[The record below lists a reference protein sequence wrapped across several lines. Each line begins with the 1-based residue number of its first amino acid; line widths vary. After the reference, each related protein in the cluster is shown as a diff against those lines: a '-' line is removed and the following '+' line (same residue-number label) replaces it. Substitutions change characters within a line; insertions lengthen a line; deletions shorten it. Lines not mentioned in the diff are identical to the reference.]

1 MVVNSPNTFTP
12 EPEFGYGQLFGI
24 LLRRWPWIAG
34 ALSLSVAGS
43 VYLFSQEDPTYFST
57 MQLIVEPNFDQDLR
71 AQDFDGVADDQVN
84 ETDYATQLALMRSS
98 QFISDAVELLQDE
111 YPDLEAE
118 AVEEEFSL
126 GRVETSEEATRIFE
140 ATYIDNDPI
149 KVQRFLESLKT
160 VYLQYNEEQQAKR
173 LGRGLEHIN
182 NQLTKT
188 RENLAQAQNEL
199 EQFRQSQNLL
209 DPSLQ
214 GQDMVASLSRIQE
227 AQRQLLAEL
236 RQVEQNNAALTKQIK
251 LSPQNA
257 LMASRLSQSPQIQ
270 ELLSGLQETS
280 LALAD
285 RQIIYTEEDPSVQVL
300 IEQRN
305 NQLAQLR
312 QEINAVVGQLSD
324 SNQDQETASDPSLR
338 FSPNEDQETGSD
350 PNLGFSPN
358 EDQETLSD
366 PNLRFS
372 PADFEL
378 INQLLQTTIDLQG
391 LEARLATL
399 KQQEA
404 ELRQE
409 IDRYPNLIAE
419 YDRLQPAVEIERN
432 TLEQLLQ
439 QREQL
444 SSELARGGFLWEV
457 VEPPQP
463 GQQIGPD
470 PLKPIA
476 LGVVAGL
483 FFGGTL
489 AFIREAMDQRVR
501 TSEALK
507 RQVPL
512 PLLGLLPVQSS
523 RRGLLASS
531 PTVKEDNAGLHPE
544 LADSELLRTILSP
557 SFRESLDFIAN
568 NLQLLSSP
576 QPVRAVAITSGLPGE
591 GKTTLSLG
599 LAFSL
604 ARMSQRVLVIDAD
617 LRKSGIQT
625 GLGIAMEVGLTTLL
639 TGKSRKCRPHRI
651 GFGGNHID
659 VLPAG
664 PSPQDAV
671 ALLSS
676 PRFSKLIQRCK
687 DHYDVILVDT
697 PPILAMA
704 DALKV
709 GAVCDGTVLVTRLDR
724 MTQPTLTEVMALLAP
739 IQVLGLVANG
749 VKPTPHRYRGY
760 GNSGRVSVPTLT

>member
-1 MVVNSPNTFTP
+1 MVVNSPHAFTP
-12 EPEFGYGQLFGI
+12 EPEFGYGQLFGV

-34 ALSLSVAGS
+34 ALGLSVAGA
-43 VYLFSQEDPTYFST
+43 VYLLTQEEPTYFST

-71 AQDFDGVADDQVN
+71 AQDFAGVANEQVN
-84 ETDYATQLALMRSS
+84 ETDYATQLTLMQSS

-118 AVEEEFSL
+118 DVEEEFAL
-126 GRVETSEEATRIFE
+126 GRIETSEEATRIFE

-149 KVQRFLESLKT
+149 KAQKFLEALQT
-160 VYLQYNEEQQAKR
+160 VYLQYNEAQQTKR
-173 LGRGLEHIN
+173 LVRGLEHIN
-182 NQLTKT
+182 NQLAKT
-188 RENLAQAQNEL
+188 QENLAQAQNKL
-199 EQFRQSQNLL
+199 EQFRQSQNLI
-209 DPSLQ
+209 DPSQ
-214 GQDMVASLSRIQE
+214 EGQDMVASLSRIQE
-227 AQRQLLAEL
+227 EQRQLLAEL
-236 RQVEQNNAALTKQIK
+236 RQVEQNNAALTEQVK

-257 LMASRLSQSPQIQ
+257 LMASRLSQSPRIQ
-270 ELLSGLQETS
+270 ELLNGLQETA

-300 IEQRN
+300 VEQRN

-312 QEINAVVGQLSD
+312 QEIAAVAGQQTD
-324 SNQDQETASDPSLR
+324 VTPAPGPGSDPYLR
-338 FSPNEDQETGSD
+338 FSPT
-350 PNLGFSPN
+350 
-358 EDQETLSD
+358 
-366 PNLRFS
+366 
-372 PADFEL
+372 DFEL
-378 INQLLQTTIDLQG
+378 IGQLIETQVNLQG

-399 KQQEA
+399 QQQEA
-404 ELRQE
+404 ELRGE
-409 IDRYPNLIAE
+409 IDRYPSLMAE

-444 SSELARGGFLWEV
+444 SSELARGGFVWEV

-463 GQQIGPD
+463 GQKIGPD

-483 FFGGTL
+483 FLGGTL

-512 PLLGLLPVQSS
+512 PLLGLLPAQSP
-523 RRGLLASS
+523 RRGLIAAA
-531 PTVKEDNAGLHPE
+531 PTPREDSVGLHPE
-544 LADSELLRTILSP
+544 LADAALLRTILSP
-557 SFRESLDFIAN
+557 SFRESLDVVAN
-568 NLQLLSSP
+568 NLQLLSSG
-576 QPVRAVAITSGLPGE
+576 QPARAIAVTSGLPGE

-617 LRKSGIQT
+617 LRQSGIQT

-651 GFGGNHID
+651 DFGGNHID

-664 PSPQDAV
+664 PDPQDPI
-671 ALLSS
+671 ALLSC
-676 PRFSKLIQRCK
+676 PRFATLIQRCK
-687 DHYDVILVDT
+687 DRYDMVLVDT
-697 PPILAMA
+697 PPILGMA

-709 GAVCDGTVLVTRLDR
+709 GAVCDGTVLVARLDR
-724 MTQPTLTEVMALLAP
+724 ITQPTLTEVMALLAP
-739 IQVLGLVANG
+739 IQVLGLVTNG
-749 VKPTPHRYRGY
+749 VKPSSQRYRSY
-760 GNSGRVSVPTLT
+760 GSAGGVVASPLLRSSDQ